1 MEIKAIT
8 ILLTLKTIRT
18 KLGKPEGN
26 NIKAVKQDSFQ
37 FEIYQTLVKGRDIEY
52 GCAKFFFLEGQV
64 VLLRLEQLAPFIRP
78 ENRWKVALS
87 HSHQSRRV
95 RTVDDEC
102 DYVTRSRAVR
112 EERK

>member
-52 GCAKFFFLEGQV
+52 GCAKFFFLEGRIAEV
-64 VLLRLEQLAPFIRP
+64 
-78 ENRWKVALS
+78 
-87 HSHQSRRV
+87 
-95 RTVDDEC
+95 
-102 DYVTRSRAVR
+102 RAVGSLYSP
-112 EERK
+112 